1 MKDSSYPANPVVLVD
16 DEEQFLLSAEFT
28 LNANG
33 INNTLTLSDSRE
45 LLPMLEKKPVSVV
58 LLDMTMPYIK
68 GWELLPQITE
78 RFPEVPVIILTAINE
93 VELAVDS
100 MKNGAMDYILKP
112 VDDTRLI
119 ATIRKAVEINEIRA
133 ENRRLKS
140 YFLSD
145 KLENP
150 EAFDAIITCDPRM
163 RKIFQYVEAVA
174 PSPLPILISGET
186 GVGKELIARAIHF
199 NSNRNGEFV
208 PVNVAGVD
216 DHLFSDTLF
225 GHKKGAFTGA
235 DRDRKGMIEQATNGT
250 LFLDE
255 IGDLGFE
262 SQVKLL
268 RLLQESKYYPI
279 GSDVPKTANV
289 RIVLATNADL
299 YNLQK
304 EGKFRKDLYYRIQA
318 HHIVLPPL
326 RNRPEDIALL
336 LEHFLEK
343 AAKALNK
350 KKPTPPKELVTL
362 LTNYGF
368 PGNVRE
374 LEGMVFDAVSRHR
387 SGILSMEAFKEK
399 VVPQLGEEPMVHQP
413 DVNADSSNGLM
424 MSGDHFPTLK
434 EMENMLI
441 DKALERA
448 DGNQTIAAQLLGL
461 SRRALNNRL
470 SRAKK

>member
-33 INNTLTLSDSRE
+33 INNTLTVSDSRE
-45 LLPMLEKKPVSVV
+45 LLPILEKKPVSVI
-58 LLDMTMPYIK
+58 LLDMTMPFIK

-100 MKNGAMDYILKP
+100 MKNGAMDYLLKP

-150 EAFDAIITCDPRM
+150 EAFEEIITCDPRM

-186 GVGKELIARAIHF
+186 GVGKELIARAIHY

-268 RLLQESKYYPI
+268 RLLQEGKYYPI

-326 RNRPEDIALL
+326 RNRPEDVALL

-350 KKPTPPKELVTL
+350 KKPTPPKELITL

-399 VVPQLGEEPMVHQP
+399 VVPQLGEDPILHQP
-413 DVNADSSNGLM
+413 DVDTENNNGLM

-434 EMENMLI
+434 EMENVLI

>member
-45 LLPMLEKKPVSVV
+45 LLPTLEKKPVSVI

-150 EAFDAIITCDPRM
+150 EAFDEIITCDPRM

-186 GVGKELIARAIHF
+186 GVGKELIARAIHY
-199 NSNRNGEFV
+199 NSNRRGEFV

-268 RLLQESKYYPI
+268 RLLQEGKYYPI

-343 AAKALNK
+343 AAKALSK

-399 VVPQLGEEPMVHQP
+399 VVPQLGEEPMLHQP
-413 DVNADSSNGLM
+413 DVDTDSNNGLM